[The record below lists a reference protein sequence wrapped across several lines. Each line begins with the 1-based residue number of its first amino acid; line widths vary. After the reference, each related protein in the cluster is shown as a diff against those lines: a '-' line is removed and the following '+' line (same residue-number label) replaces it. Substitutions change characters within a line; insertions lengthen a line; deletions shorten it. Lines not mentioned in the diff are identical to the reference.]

1 MKILNISDVITNS
14 SSEVFVIKP
23 QDGINAEELLEE
35 IDDFIRSLCDTIG
48 YDDPGLYSY
57 IADQNYQDSYFNNY
71 NYSSGDILIHS
82 NSDNSIPWN
91 LIEVLSNLEW
101 TPRFENKIKDLY
113 RTHLG

>member
-23 QDGINAEELLEE
+23 QDGIDSEELLAE
-35 IDDFIRSLCDTIG
+35 IEDFIQSLCDSMG

-57 IADQNYQDSYFNNY
+57 VTDQNYKDSYFCNY
-71 NYSSGDILIHS
+71 NYSSGDIVIHS
-82 NSDNSIPWN
+82 NGENSIPWK
-91 LIEVLSNLEW
+91 LMDTITDLDCI
-101 TPRFENKIKDLY
+101 PKFENKIKKLS

>member
-1 MKILNISDVITNS
+1 MKIIGYSDVITNS

-23 QDGINAEELLEE
+23 QDGIDSEELLTE
-35 IDDFIRSLCDTIG
+35 IKDFIQSLCDIMG

-57 IADQNYQDSYFNNY
+57 VADQNYFCNY

-82 NSDNSIPWN
+82 NGDNSIPW
-91 LIEVLSNLEW
+91 VLMNIITDLEW
-101 TPRFENKIKDLY
+101 TPKFEDKIKDIS

>member
-23 QDGINAEELLEE
+23 QDGIDSEELLAE
-35 IDDFIRSLCDTIG
+35 IEDFIQSLCDTMG

-57 IADQNYQDSYFNNY
+57 IADQNYKDSYFCNY
-71 NYSSGDILIHS
+71 NYSPGDVLIHS
-82 NSDNSIPWN
+82 DSDNSIPWK
-91 LIEVLSNLEW
+91 LMDTITDLDCI
-101 TPRFENKIKDLY
+101 PKFENKIKDIS